1 MVESP
6 SEKRARKILEDTTV
20 RTESGKFQT
29 GLLWRYDLVEFPDSK
44 PMAERRLQCLER
56 RLSKDPTLYDK
67 VREQIDDYLSKGY
80 THKATEREL
89 KETVQNQT
97 WYLPLGVVVNPK
109 KPEKVRVVWDAAATV
124 KGVSLNSVLLKGPD
138 LLQSLPT
145 VLCRFRQREVAINA
159 DIKEMFHQV
168 IIRPEDR
175 QAQRFLWRNN
185 PSEQTEVFV
194 MDVAIF
200 GATCSPSSAQFA
212 KNRNAV
218 ELSREFPR
226 AATAVLENHYVDD
239 YLDSVD
245 SVYEAVELAREV
257 KTLHQYAGFELRHW
271 LSNSVDVLEQIG
283 EKPSETP
290 KNFVM
295 GKDVGTE
302 RVLGLSW
309 LPQKDIF
316 TFAIQFRE
324 NLKRLL
330 DGNTYPTKREPLSLV
345 MSIFD
350 PLGLVANFVIHG
362 KNLVQEVWRSGSTWD
377 DNIPELLFAS
387 WSLWV
392 RALHSLEQVRTQ
404 RCYFPGYDP
413 EALETLELHVF
424 VDATWLR
431 ADQRRFHQFVAFR
444 VGEILESTDVND
456 WRKVPSKW
464 NVSDEATKW
473 GNGPDASEESR
484 WLRGPSFLYQDE
496 AEWPGHK
503 EEEWSTAEELR
514 NIITIHRCSVTGTVQ
529 FERFSKWERLGQ
541 AMGYVQRFL
550 NNCLGKRNNLPCL
563 TTNNLCSKELQ
574 EAEIMVLKLVQLE
587 VYPQEFAVLEALQK
601 DSSHHPKQIEK
612 KSRIYKLDPFIGA
625 DGLIR
630 KDGRIGAAPAV
641 ADDAKFPVKVPKD
654 HYVTMLI
661 IDGYHRKFAHANN
674 ETIVNELRQRF
685 HVSEIRVAV
694 GKVAKSCTL
703 CKVRKAVPRPPRM
716 SPLPEARLTPYI
728 RAFTFT
734 GLDYFGPVT
743 VRVGRTNVKRWAALF
758 TCLTTRAVHLE
769 VAFTL
774 STESCKLAIRRFIAR
789 RGAPLEIYSDQGL
802 NFQGARKELREEIR
816 KLNQELAST
825 FTNAATQW
833 KMNPPYAPHMGE
845 SEALTPNHFLMLLSS
860 NGVCQPIANPVEV
873 KSTLCANWN
882 LVRVMLD
889 RFWTRWATE
898 YLPAIARQSKWFG
911 ETKPVR
917 VGDLLIEVDE
927 AGRISWERAVVVKVN
942 LRKDG
947 RIRSADVKSKAGI
960 FLRPVTKL
968 TVLDVLDEDCMAE
981 DRTSSNTGSE
991 CRNDSRPRHRLKP
1004 FSSSLKS
1011 TGRMIN

>member
-1 MVESP
+1 MAAYAAAAYFRIVDRGTVRCTLVASKTKVAPLKQLSVPRLELQAAVIGTRLMKTIAS
-6 SEKRARKILEDTTV
+6 SHTLRIKRKILWT
-20 RTESGKFQT
+20 
-29 GLLWRYDLVEFPDSK
+29 DS
-44 PMAERRLQCLER
+44 
-56 RLSKDPTLYDK
+56 
-67 VREQIDDYLSKGY
+67 
-80 THKATEREL
+80 
-89 KETVQNQT
+89 N
-97 WYLPLGVVVNPK
+97 
-109 KPEKVRVVWDAAATV
+109 
-124 KGVSLNSVLLKGPD
+124 
-138 LLQSLPT
+138 T
-145 VLCRFRQREVAINA
+145 VLA
-159 DIKEMFHQV
+159 
-168 IIRPEDR
+168 
-175 QAQRFLWRNN
+175 
-185 PSEQTEVFV
+185 
-194 MDVAIF
+194 
-200 GATCSPSSAQFA
+200 
-212 KNRNAV
+212 
-218 ELSREFPR
+218 
-226 AATAVLENHYVDD
+226 
-239 YLDSVD
+239 
-245 SVYEAVELAREV
+245 
-257 KTLHQYAGFELRHW
+257 
-271 LSNSVDVLEQIG
+271 
-283 EKPSETP
+283 
-290 KNFVM
+290 
-295 GKDVGTE
+295 
-302 RVLGLSW
+302 
-309 LPQKDIF
+309 
-316 TFAIQFRE
+316 
-324 NLKRLL
+324 
-330 DGNTYPTKREPLSLV
+330 
-345 MSIFD
+345 
-350 PLGLVANFVIHG
+350 
-362 KNLVQEVWRSGSTWD
+362 
-377 DNIPELLFAS
+377 
-387 WSLWV
+387 
-392 RALHSLEQVRTQ
+392 
-404 RCYFPGYDP
+404 
-413 EALETLELHVF
+413 
-424 VDATWLR
+424 WLR

-503 EEEWSTAEELR
+503 EEEWSTAEEMR

-529 FERFSKWERLGQ
+529 FERFSKWERLVQ
-541 AMGYVQRFL
+541 AMGYVRRFL
-550 NNCLGKRNNLPCL
+550 NNCLRKRNNLPCL
-563 TTNNLCSKELQ
+563 TSKNLCSKELQ

-612 KSRIYKLDPFIGA
+612 KSRIYKLNPFIGA

-641 ADDAKFPVKVPKD
+641 ADDAKFPVILPKD

-716 SPLPEARLTPYI
+716 GPLPEARLTPYI

-758 TCLTTRAVHLE
+758 TCLTTRAIHLE

-833 KMNPPYAPHMGE
+833 KMNPPYAPHMGGIWERLVRSVKLALAAMETSRNPDDETFQTALTEAESIVNTRPLTYLPLDSAE
-845 SEALTPNHFLMLLSS
+845 SEALTPNHFLLLSS
-860 NGVCQPIANPVEV
+860 NGVCQPVANPVEV
-873 KSTLCANWN
+873 KSTLRANWN
-882 LVRVMLD
+882 HVRVMLD
-889 RFWTRWATE
+889 RFWTRWVTE
-898 YLPAIARQSKWFG
+898 YLPVIARQSKWFG

-917 VGDLLIEVDE
+917 VGDLVIVVDE
-927 AGRISWERAVVVKVN
+927 ARRNSWERGVVVKVN
-942 LRKDG
+942 LGKDG
-947 RIRSADVKSKAGI
+947 RIRSADVKSKAGV

-968 TVLDVLDEDCMAE
+968 AVLDVLDEDCMAE
-981 DRTSSNTGSE
+981 DRTSSNTGPGMCTTIQDPSP
-991 CRNDSRPRHRLKP
+991 SAK
-1004 FSSSLKS
+1004 
-1011 TGRMIN
+1011 TV

>member
-1 MVESP
+1 
-6 SEKRARKILEDTTV
+6 
-20 RTESGKFQT
+20 
-29 GLLWRYDLVEFPDSK
+29 
-44 PMAERRLQCLER
+44 MAERRLQCLER

-89 KETVQNQT
+89 KDTVQNQT

-138 LLQSLPT
+138 FLQSLPT

-175 QAQRFLWRNN
+175 QAQRFLWRKN

-257 KTLHQYAGFELRHW
+257 KTLHQHAGFELRHW
-271 LSNSVDVLEQIG
+271 LSNSVDVLKQIG

-295 GKDVGTE
+295 GKNVGTE

-309 LPQKDIF
+309 LPHEDIF

-330 DGNTYPTKREPLSLV
+330 DGNTYPTKRELLSLV

-362 KNLVQEVWRSGSTWD
+362 KILVQEVWIRQHLGRQNSRVTVCVV
-377 DNIPELLFAS
+377 E
-387 WSLWV
+387 SLGTGT
-392 RALHSLEQVRTQ
+392 TQ
-404 RCYFPGYDP
+404 PGATSKTKVAP
-413 EALETLELHVF
+413 LKQLSVPRLELQAAVIGTRLMKTIASSHTLRIKRKILWTDSNTVL
-424 VDATWLR
+424 AWLR

-503 EEEWSTAEELR
+503 EEEWSTAEEMR

-529 FERFSKWERLGQ
+529 FERFSKWERLLQ
-541 AMGYVQRFL
+541 AMGYVRRFL

-563 TTNNLCSKELQ
+563 TSKNLCSKELQ

-612 KSRIYKLDPFIGA
+612 KSRIYKLNPFIGA

-641 ADDAKFPVKVPKD
+641 ADDAKFPVILPKD

-661 IDGYHRKFAHANN
+661 IDGYHRKLAHANN

-758 TCLTTRAVHLE
+758 TCLTTRAIHLE

-833 KMNPPYAPHMGE
+833 KMNPPYAPHMGGIWERLVRSVKLALAAMETSRNPDDETFQTALTEAESIVNTRPLTYLPLDSAE
-845 SEALTPNHFLMLLSS
+845 SEALTPNHFLLLSS
-860 NGVCQPIANPVEV
+860 NGVCQPVANPVDV
-873 KSTLCANWN
+873 KSTLRANWN
-882 LVRVMLD
+882 HVRVMLD
-889 RFWTRWATE
+889 RFGQDG
-898 YLPAIARQSKWFG
+898 LPSIY
-911 ETKPVR
+911 
-917 VGDLLIEVDE
+917 
-927 AGRISWERAVVVKVN
+927 
-942 LRKDG
+942 
-947 RIRSADVKSKAGI
+947 RS
-960 FLRPVTKL
+960 LQ
-968 TVLDVLDEDCMAE
+968 
-981 DRTSSNTGSE
+981 GS
-991 CRNDSRPRHRLKP
+991 RSGSGN
-1004 FSSSLKS
+1004 
-1011 TGRMIN
+1011 